1 LETNT
6 RVGIESTLIHLEQ
19 TLLILIPLVMGRD
32 LGLLV
37 ELGLKTDYCNPL
49 ETFVKSLIIIVEQS
63 TALSPIVGQ
72 Y

>member
-1 LETNT
+1 
-6 RVGIESTLIHLEQ
+6 
-19 TLLILIPLVMGRD
+19 MGRD